1 MNTATVFILN
11 VRCNV
16 KNITKTRALKELKET
31 KELFKKMINTSND
44 LREFIE
50 GREIEYVLSYNYGM
64 GSLEICS
71 EKNGIIKWT
80 NDVNDN

>member
-1 MNTATVFILN
+1 
-11 VRCNV
+11 
-16 KNITKTRALKELKET
+16 LKELKET

-50 GREIEYVLSYNYGM
+50 GREIEYVLCYNYGM

-71 EKNGIIKWT
+71 EKT
-80 NDVNDN
+80 EL